1 MIHITVQ
8 QVTDDILKYKRRL
21 FCPPTEYVVVTKP
34 FIQVQKDPRSPI
46 RRKKC
51 FRFCAGVSDMFP
63 SFA

>member
-34 FIQVQKDPRSPI
+34 FIQVQKTPAGLHPPKEMLPVLRRSK
-46 RRKKC
+46 R
-51 FRFCAGVSDMFP
+51 
-63 SFA
+63 